1 MKTYPGM
8 DFAQFVRWAAFS
20 GIKRVRPLYWL
31 DYDKEATK
39 RFLSDTYGW
48 EWYGGHHLENR
59 FTAFYHSYFLPRRWG
74 IDMRIL
80 GYSGMV
86 RSRQLT
92 RAEAEAEMAKPPHL
106 DDEVLDL
113 VKKRLG
119 FDADEF
125 DRVMALPKHHY
136 SEFRTYKRRF
146 ELLRPF
152 FWALYKMDRV
162 PKSFYV
168 KFCQRSP
175 VVGRDR

>member
-1 MKTYPGM
+1 M
-8 DFAQFVRWAAFS
+8 
-20 GIKRVRPLYWL
+20 KRVRPLYWL

-39 RFLSDTYGW
+39 QFLAETYGW

-86 RSRQLT
+86 RSLQMT
-92 RAEAEAEMAKPPHL
+92 REEAVAEMEKPPHL
-106 DDEVLDL
+106 DDDILDL

-119 FDADEF
+119 FNDEQF
-125 DRVMALPKHHY
+125 DRVMNLPHRHY
-136 SEFRTYKRRF
+136 SEFSTYKSRF
-146 ELLRPF
+146 ELLRPL

-175 VVGRDR
+175 TVGRDR